1 MERAEKRLP
10 IFSDW
15 LFWDSD
21 KNKIDYHRDRNK
33 IIRRVFDLGLI
44 EDVVEALWYYPHEEL
59 VEALTS
65 APYLPEN
72 ALLLGKT
79 LLELKLED
87 FKCYTSKQLHP
98 LF

>member
-1 MERAEKRLP
+1 MEDKRSP
-10 IFSDW
+10 EFSAW

-21 KNKIDYHRDRNK
+21 KDKLDYHRDKNK

-44 EDVVEALWYYPHEEL
+44 EDVVEALWYYRKEEL
-59 VEALTS
+59 IEALTS
-65 APYLPEN
+65 APYLPQN
-72 ALLLGKT
+72 ALLLART
-79 LLELKLED
+79 LFELKLEN